1 MIITDAFLH
10 NRRQFNNEFVVRDKS
25 KKAAALR
32 VRLLYTF
39 FDKLYQYKKATFI
52 TNAAFFV
59 LSILCSDF
67 IACLFYTLDYD
78 TVINI
83 FCIAYGKLFLF
94 QVNTA

>member
-39 FDKLYQYKKATFI
+39 L
-52 TNAAFFV
+52 TN
-59 LSILCSDF
+59 
-67 IACLFYTLDYD
+67 YT
-78 TVINI
+78 
-83 FCIAYGKLFLF
+83 
-94 QVNTA
+94 NT